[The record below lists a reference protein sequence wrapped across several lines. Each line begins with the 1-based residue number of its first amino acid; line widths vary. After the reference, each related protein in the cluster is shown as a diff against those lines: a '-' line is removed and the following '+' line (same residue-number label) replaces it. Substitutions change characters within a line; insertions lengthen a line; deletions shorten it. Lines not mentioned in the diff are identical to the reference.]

1 MVSSRPLCQS
11 PLVSVFLFTRYRLIR
26 DLPRQKFSHIMI
38 FSFFFSIFSL
48 PYESFENHAGKLHKL
63 KNKEETTRLQ
73 IPFFGCNLITCS
85 SLFMSLGKL
94 GNWQEAEFDQVY
106 DVLKYPSAVKALF
119 EKRSIAF
126 SYYYRIY

>member
-1 MVSSRPLCQS
+1 
-11 PLVSVFLFTRYRLIR
+11 
-26 DLPRQKFSHIMI
+26 
-38 FSFFFSIFSL
+38 
-48 PYESFENHAGKLHKL
+48 
-63 KNKEETTRLQ
+63 
-73 IPFFGCNLITCS
+73 
-85 SLFMSLGKL
+85 MSLGKL